1 MAAVEL
7 EWIPETLYNT
17 AISAVVD
24 NYIRSRRDIRSL
36 PENIQFDVYY
46 KSEGGIRQC
55 GLQWALEAPSPL
67 AGEQS
72 RVEWRIQQQRGP
84 GQQLGGKR
92 VAWGA
97 GDSLGGSRGQSLP
110 KAGAEAARVHLPP
123 RPRVLLHC
131 STCLDEL
138 SCEWGRRGRCLAP
151 GLRLPH
157 LRGQSLGILS
167 ASIAI
172 SGSHTLLCPIWSV
185 KSDDPNLA
193 AILKRL
199 VDIKKGNTL
208 ILQYLKR
215 SSLTSVNYSLPQHPD
230 VEMLIIPSQQS
241 STHRREVS
249 SEDEDEEMPEDAE
262 DLDHYEMKEKNQ
274 LRAGSL
280 KMMASE
286 KKTWPSLKLKNQ
298 RQDYLNGAVSGSV
311 QATACLMKKLG
322 VMSPFLCRG
331 YVLGGGA
338 ICMELLTK
346 QGWSSAYLI
355 ESVIMQISATLL
367 YQQGRLCQLGSE
379 FCELEVFAKVLR
391 ALDKRHLLHH
401 CFQALMDHGVKVAS
415 VLAYSFSRRCSYI
428 AESDAAV
435 KEKAIQVGFVL
446 GGFLSDA
453 GWYSDAEKV
462 FLSCLQLCTLHD
474 EMLHWFRAV
483 ECCVRLLHVRNGN
496 CKYHLGEETFK
507 LAQTYMDKLSKH
519 GQQANKAA
527 LYGELC
533 ALLFAKSHY
542 DEAYKWC
549 IEAMKEITAGLP
561 VKVVVDVLRQ
571 ASKACVVKREFKKAE
586 QLIKHAVYL
595 ARDHFGSKHPKY
607 SDTLL
612 DYGFYLLNVDNICQS
627 VAIYQAA
634 LDIRQSVFGGK
645 NIHVATAHED
655 LAYSSY
661 VHQYSSGKFD
671 NALFHAERA
680 IGIIT
685 HILPEDHLLLASSKR
700 VKALILE
707 EIAIDC
713 HNKETEQRL
722 LQEAHDLHL
731 SSLQLAKKAFG
742 EFNVQTAK
750 HYGNLGRL
758 YQSMRKFKE
767 AEEMHIKAIQIKEQL
782 LGQEDYEVALSV
794 GHLASL
800 YNYDMNQYENA
811 EKLYLRSIAIG
822 KKLFGEGYSGL
833 EYDYRGL
840 IKLYNSVGNYE
851 KVFEYHN
858 VLSNWNRLRDRQ
870 YSVTDAL
877 EDVNTSPQSTEEVV
891 QSFLIS
897 QNVEGPSC

>member
-24 NYIRSRRDIRSL
+24 NYSRSRRDIRSL

-46 KSEGGIRQC
+46 K
-55 GLQWALEAPSPL
+55 
-67 AGEQS
+67 
-72 RVEWRIQQQRGP
+72 
-84 GQQLGGKR
+84 
-92 VAWGA
+92 
-97 GDSLGGSRGQSLP
+97 
-110 KAGAEAARVHLPP
+110 
-123 RPRVLLHC
+123 
-131 STCLDEL
+131 
-138 SCEWGRRGRCLAP
+138 
-151 GLRLPH
+151 
-157 LRGQSLGILS
+157 
-167 ASIAI
+167 
-172 SGSHTLLCPIWSV
+172 
-185 KSDDPNLA
+185 
-193 AILKRL
+193 
-199 VDIKKGNTL
+199 
-208 ILQYLKR
+208 
-215 SSLTSVNYSLPQHPD
+215 
-230 VEMLIIPSQQS
+230 
-241 STHRREVS
+241 
-249 SEDEDEEMPEDAE
+249 
-262 DLDHYEMKEKNQ
+262 
-274 LRAGSL
+274 
-280 KMMASE
+280 
-286 KKTWPSLKLKNQ
+286 
-298 RQDYLNGAVSGSV
+298 
-311 QATACLMKKLG
+311 
-322 VMSPFLCRG
+322 
-331 YVLGGGA
+331 
-338 ICMELLTK
+338 
-346 QGWSSAYLI
+346 
-355 ESVIMQISATLL
+355 L
-367 YQQGRLCQLGSE
+367 YQQGRLCQLGGE

-391 ALDKRHLLHH
+391 ASDKRHLLHH

-415 VLAYSFSRRCSYI
+415 VLANSFSRRCSYI
-428 AESDAAV
+428 AESDAHV
-435 KEKAIQVGFVL
+435 KEKAIQFGFVL

-453 GWYSDAEKV
+453 GWYGDAEKV
-462 FLSCLQLCTLHD
+462 FLSCLQLCTLHS
-474 EMLHWFRAV
+474 EVLHCYRAV

-507 LAQTYMDKLSKH
+507 LAQSYMDKLAKH
-519 GQQANKAA
+519 GHQANKAA

-542 DEAYKWC
+542 DEAYRWC
-549 IEAMKEITAGLP
+549 IEAMKEISPGLP

-571 ASKACVVKREFKKAE
+571 ASKVSVRVTRCAR
-586 QLIKHAVYL
+586 LIE
-595 ARDHFGSKHPKY
+595 HFGHKHPKY

-627 VAIYQAA
+627 VAIYQTA

-680 IGIIT
+680 IDIIT

-713 HNKETEQRL
+713 HNKETEERL

-758 YQSMRKFKE
+758 YQSMRKFKD

-782 LGQEDYEVALSV
+782 LGHEDYEVALSV

-800 YNYDMNQYENA
+800 YNYDMNQYEDA
-811 EKLYLRSIAIG
+811 ERLYLRSIAIG

-870 YSVTDAL
+870 FAVADAL
-877 EDVNTSPQSTEEVV
+877 EDVNTTPQQTQEVV
-891 QSFLIS
+891 QAFLLAQS
-897 QNVEGPSC
+897 LGPTRPCLA

>member
-46 KSEGGIRQC
+46 K
-55 GLQWALEAPSPL
+55 
-67 AGEQS
+67 
-72 RVEWRIQQQRGP
+72 
-84 GQQLGGKR
+84 
-92 VAWGA
+92 
-97 GDSLGGSRGQSLP
+97 
-110 KAGAEAARVHLPP
+110 
-123 RPRVLLHC
+123 
-131 STCLDEL
+131 
-138 SCEWGRRGRCLAP
+138 
-151 GLRLPH
+151 
-157 LRGQSLGILS
+157 
-167 ASIAI
+167 
-172 SGSHTLLCPIWSV
+172 
-185 KSDDPNLA
+185 
-193 AILKRL
+193 
-199 VDIKKGNTL
+199 
-208 ILQYLKR
+208 
-215 SSLTSVNYSLPQHPD
+215 
-230 VEMLIIPSQQS
+230 
-241 STHRREVS
+241 
-249 SEDEDEEMPEDAE
+249 
-262 DLDHYEMKEKNQ
+262 
-274 LRAGSL
+274 
-280 KMMASE
+280 
-286 KKTWPSLKLKNQ
+286 
-298 RQDYLNGAVSGSV
+298 
-311 QATACLMKKLG
+311 
-322 VMSPFLCRG
+322 
-331 YVLGGGA
+331 
-338 ICMELLTK
+338 
-346 QGWSSAYLI
+346 
-355 ESVIMQISATLL
+355 L

-391 ALDKRHLLHH
+391 ALDKRELETSMRENHRSAASCTPRTGDVPATKVHALDRNRTRDLSVYRPTFDPLSQTSSRHLLHH

-822 KKLFGEGYSGL
+822 MLFY
-833 EYDYRGL
+833 
-840 IKLYNSVGNYE
+840 I
-851 KVFEYHN
+851 F
-858 VLSNWNRLRDRQ
+858 
-870 YSVTDAL
+870 
-877 EDVNTSPQSTEEVV
+877 
-891 QSFLIS
+891 
-897 QNVEGPSC
+897 

>member
-24 NYIRSRRDIRSL
+24 NYGRSRRDIRSL

-46 KSEGGIRQC
+46 K
-55 GLQWALEAPSPL
+55 
-67 AGEQS
+67 
-72 RVEWRIQQQRGP
+72 
-84 GQQLGGKR
+84 
-92 VAWGA
+92 
-97 GDSLGGSRGQSLP
+97 
-110 KAGAEAARVHLPP
+110 
-123 RPRVLLHC
+123 
-131 STCLDEL
+131 
-138 SCEWGRRGRCLAP
+138 
-151 GLRLPH
+151 
-157 LRGQSLGILS
+157 
-167 ASIAI
+167 
-172 SGSHTLLCPIWSV
+172 
-185 KSDDPNLA
+185 
-193 AILKRL
+193 
-199 VDIKKGNTL
+199 
-208 ILQYLKR
+208 
-215 SSLTSVNYSLPQHPD
+215 
-230 VEMLIIPSQQS
+230 
-241 STHRREVS
+241 
-249 SEDEDEEMPEDAE
+249 
-262 DLDHYEMKEKNQ
+262 
-274 LRAGSL
+274 
-280 KMMASE
+280 
-286 KKTWPSLKLKNQ
+286 
-298 RQDYLNGAVSGSV
+298 
-311 QATACLMKKLG
+311 
-322 VMSPFLCRG
+322 
-331 YVLGGGA
+331 
-338 ICMELLTK
+338 
-346 QGWSSAYLI
+346 
-355 ESVIMQISATLL
+355 L
-367 YQQGRLCQLGSE
+367 YQQGRLCQLGGE

-391 ALDKRHLLHH
+391 ASDKRHLLHH

-415 VLAYSFSRRCSYI
+415 VLANSFSRRCSYI
-428 AESDAAV
+428 AESDAHV
-435 KEKAIQVGFVL
+435 KEKAIQFGFVL

-453 GWYSDAEKV
+453 GWYGDAEKV

-474 EMLHWFRAV
+474 EVLHWYRAV

-507 LAQTYMDKLSKH
+507 LAQSYMDKLAKH
-519 GQQANKAA
+519 GHQANKAA

-542 DEAYKWC
+542 DEAYRWC
-549 IEAMKEITAGLP
+549 IEAMREITVGLP

-571 ASKACVVKREFKKAE
+571 ASKACVVKREFRKAE
-586 QLIKHAVYL
+586 QLIKHAVFL
-595 ARDHFGSKHPKY
+595 AREHFGHKHPKY

-627 VAIYQAA
+627 VAIYQTA
-634 LDIRQSVFGGK
+634 LDIRQQMFGENFMCASAQGGCVLFLRS
-645 NIHVATAHED
+645 ISTASRQIRH
-655 LAYSSY
+655 
-661 VHQYSSGKFD
+661 
-671 NALFHAERA
+671 ALFHAERA
-680 IGIIT
+680 IDIIT

-713 HNKETEQRL
+713 HNKETEERL

-800 YNYDMNQYENA
+800 YNYDMNQYDDA
-811 EKLYLRSIAIG
+811 ERLYLRSIAIG

-858 VLSNWNRLRDRQ
+858 ILSNWNRLRDRQ
-870 YSVTDAL
+870 FAVADAL
-877 EDVNTSPQSTEEVV
+877 EDVNTSPQATDQVV
-891 QSFLIS
+891 QSFLLS
-897 QNVEGPSC
+897 QSHGAGRPCLG

>member
-7 EWIPETLYNT
+7 EWVPETLYNT

-24 NYIRSRRDIRSL
+24 SYGRARRRDIRSL

-46 KSEGGIRQC
+46 KEKV
-55 GLQWALEAPSPL
+55 P
-67 AGEQS
+67 
-72 RVEWRIQQQRGP
+72 
-84 GQQLGGKR
+84 
-92 VAWGA
+92 
-97 GDSLGGSRGQSLP
+97 
-110 KAGAEAARVHLPP
+110 
-123 RPRVLLHC
+123 
-131 STCLDEL
+131 
-138 SCEWGRRGRCLAP
+138 
-151 GLRLPH
+151 
-157 LRGQSLGILS
+157 
-167 ASIAI
+167 
-172 SGSHTLLCPIWSV
+172 
-185 KSDDPNLA
+185 
-193 AILKRL
+193 
-199 VDIKKGNTL
+199 L
-208 ILQYLKR
+208 ILQ
-215 SSLTSVNYSLPQHPD
+215 
-230 VEMLIIPSQQS
+230 
-241 STHRREVS
+241 
-249 SEDEDEEMPEDAE
+249 
-262 DLDHYEMKEKNQ
+262 KN
-274 LRAGSL
+274 R
-280 KMMASE
+280 
-286 KKTWPSLKLKNQ
+286 
-298 RQDYLNGAVSGSV
+298 
-311 QATACLMKKLG
+311 
-322 VMSPFLCRG
+322 
-331 YVLGGGA
+331 
-338 ICMELLTK
+338 
-346 QGWSSAYLI
+346 
-355 ESVIMQISATLL
+355 
-367 YQQGRLCQLGSE
+367 
-379 FCELEVFAKVLR
+379 
-391 ALDKRHLLHH
+391 
-401 CFQALMDHGVKVAS
+401 
-415 VLAYSFSRRCSYI
+415 
-428 AESDAAV
+428 
-435 KEKAIQVGFVL
+435 
-446 GGFLSDA
+446 
-453 GWYSDAEKV
+453 
-462 FLSCLQLCTLHD
+462 
-474 EMLHWFRAV
+474 
-483 ECCVRLLHVRNGN
+483 RLLHVRNGN

-507 LAQTYMDKLSKH
+507 LAQSYMDKLAKH

-549 IEAMKEITAGLP
+549 IEAMKEITVGLP

-595 ARDHFGSKHPKY
+595 AREHFGAKHPKY

-627 VAIYQAA
+627 VAIYQTA

-840 IKLYNSVGNYE
+840 IKLYNSIGNYE

-858 VLSNWNRLRDRQ
+858 ILANWNRLRDRQ
-870 YSVTDAL
+870 FSVTDAL
-877 EDVNTSPQSTEEVV
+877 EDVSTSPQSTEEVV
-891 QSFLIS
+891 QSFLMS
-897 QNVEGPSC
+897 QSADGQSS

>member
-24 NYIRSRRDIRSL
+24 NYSRSRRDIRSL

-46 KSEGGIRQC
+46 K
-55 GLQWALEAPSPL
+55 
-67 AGEQS
+67 
-72 RVEWRIQQQRGP
+72 
-84 GQQLGGKR
+84 
-92 VAWGA
+92 
-97 GDSLGGSRGQSLP
+97 
-110 KAGAEAARVHLPP
+110 
-123 RPRVLLHC
+123 
-131 STCLDEL
+131 
-138 SCEWGRRGRCLAP
+138 
-151 GLRLPH
+151 
-157 LRGQSLGILS
+157 
-167 ASIAI
+167 
-172 SGSHTLLCPIWSV
+172 
-185 KSDDPNLA
+185 
-193 AILKRL
+193 
-199 VDIKKGNTL
+199 
-208 ILQYLKR
+208 
-215 SSLTSVNYSLPQHPD
+215 
-230 VEMLIIPSQQS
+230 
-241 STHRREVS
+241 
-249 SEDEDEEMPEDAE
+249 
-262 DLDHYEMKEKNQ
+262 
-274 LRAGSL
+274 
-280 KMMASE
+280 
-286 KKTWPSLKLKNQ
+286 
-298 RQDYLNGAVSGSV
+298 
-311 QATACLMKKLG
+311 
-322 VMSPFLCRG
+322 
-331 YVLGGGA
+331 
-338 ICMELLTK
+338 
-346 QGWSSAYLI
+346 
-355 ESVIMQISATLL
+355 L
-367 YQQGRLCQLGSE
+367 YQQGRLCQLGGE

-391 ALDKRHLLHH
+391 ASDKRHLLHH
-401 CFQALMDHGVKVAS
+401 CFQALMDHGVKVS
-415 VLAYSFSRRCSYI
+415 SILANSFSRRCSYI
-428 AESDAAV
+428 AESDAHV
-435 KEKAIQVGFVL
+435 KEKAIQFGFVL

-453 GWYSDAEKV
+453 GWYGDAEKV

-474 EMLHWFRAV
+474 EVLHWYRAV

-507 LAQTYMDKLSKH
+507 QAQSYMDKLAKH
-519 GQQANKAA
+519 GHHANKAA

-542 DEAYKWC
+542 DEAYRWC
-549 IEAMKEITAGLP
+549 IEAMKEITVGLP

-571 ASKACVVKREFKKAE
+571 ASKACVVKREFRKAE
-586 QLIKHAVYL
+586 QLIKTCVE
-595 ARDHFGSKHPKY
+595 HFGHKHPKY

-627 VAIYQAA
+627 VAIYQTA

-671 NALFHAERA
+671 DALIHAERA
-680 IGIIT
+680 IDIIN

-700 VKALILE
+700 VKGENRL
-707 EIAIDC
+707 DC
-713 HNKETEQRL
+713 HNKEAEERL

-800 YNYDMNQYENA
+800 YNYDMNQYDDA
-811 EKLYLRSIAIG
+811 ERLYLRSIAIG

-858 VLSNWNRLRDRQ
+858 ILSNWNRLRDRQ
-870 YSVTDAL
+870 FAVADAL
-877 EDVNTSPQSTEEVV
+877 EDVSTSPQATDEVV
-891 QSFLIS
+891 QAFLLS
-897 QNVEGPSC
+897 HSLAAGRSCMG

>member
-24 NYIRSRRDIRSL
+24 NYGRSRRDIRSL

-46 KSEGGIRQC
+46 K
-55 GLQWALEAPSPL
+55 
-67 AGEQS
+67 
-72 RVEWRIQQQRGP
+72 
-84 GQQLGGKR
+84 
-92 VAWGA
+92 
-97 GDSLGGSRGQSLP
+97 
-110 KAGAEAARVHLPP
+110 
-123 RPRVLLHC
+123 
-131 STCLDEL
+131 
-138 SCEWGRRGRCLAP
+138 
-151 GLRLPH
+151 
-157 LRGQSLGILS
+157 
-167 ASIAI
+167 
-172 SGSHTLLCPIWSV
+172 
-185 KSDDPNLA
+185 
-193 AILKRL
+193 
-199 VDIKKGNTL
+199 
-208 ILQYLKR
+208 
-215 SSLTSVNYSLPQHPD
+215 
-230 VEMLIIPSQQS
+230 
-241 STHRREVS
+241 
-249 SEDEDEEMPEDAE
+249 
-262 DLDHYEMKEKNQ
+262 
-274 LRAGSL
+274 
-280 KMMASE
+280 
-286 KKTWPSLKLKNQ
+286 
-298 RQDYLNGAVSGSV
+298 
-311 QATACLMKKLG
+311 
-322 VMSPFLCRG
+322 
-331 YVLGGGA
+331 
-338 ICMELLTK
+338 
-346 QGWSSAYLI
+346 
-355 ESVIMQISATLL
+355 L
-367 YQQGRLCQLGSE
+367 YQQGRLCQLGGE

-391 ALDKRHLLHH
+391 ASDKRHLLHH

-415 VLAYSFSRRCSYI
+415 VLANSFSRRCSYI
-428 AESDAAV
+428 SESDAHV
-435 KEKAIQVGFVL
+435 KEKAIQFGFVL

-453 GWYSDAEKV
+453 GWYGDAERV

-474 EMLHWFRAV
+474 EVLHWYRAV

-507 LAQTYMDKLSKH
+507 LAQSYMDKLAKH
-519 GQQANKAA
+519 GHQANKAA

-542 DEAYKWC
+542 DEAYRWC
-549 IEAMKEITAGLP
+549 IDAMREITAGLP

-571 ASKACVVKREFKKAE
+571 ASKACVVKREFRKAE
-586 QLIKHAVYL
+586 QLIKHAVFL
-595 ARDHFGSKHPKY
+595 ARYDEIPFGFCFHYCNHPPGNTYNYSLLTTFSLLRYREHFGNKHPKY

-627 VAIYQAA
+627 VAIYQTA

-680 IGIIT
+680 IDIIT

-713 HNKETEQRL
+713 HNKETEERL

-800 YNYDMNQYENA
+800 YNYDMNQYEDA

-870 YSVTDAL
+870 FAVADAL
-877 EDVNTSPQSTEEVV
+877 EDVNTSPQATQEVV
-891 QSFLIS
+891 QAFLLS
-897 QNVEGPSC
+897 QSHQSHQSHGAGRPCLG

>member
-24 NYIRSRRDIRSL
+24 NYSRSRRDIRSL

-46 KSEGGIRQC
+46 KVKKLRWRLFC
-55 GLQWALEAPSPL
+55 EASL
-67 AGEQS
+67 
-72 RVEWRIQQQRGP
+72 GP
-84 GQQLGGKR
+84 G
-92 VAWGA
+92 
-97 GDSLGGSRGQSLP
+97 
-110 KAGAEAARVHLPP
+110 
-123 RPRVLLHC
+123 
-131 STCLDEL
+131 
-138 SCEWGRRGRCLAP
+138 
-151 GLRLPH
+151 
-157 LRGQSLGILS
+157 
-167 ASIAI
+167 
-172 SGSHTLLCPIWSV
+172 
-185 KSDDPNLA
+185 
-193 AILKRL
+193 
-199 VDIKKGNTL
+199 
-208 ILQYLKR
+208 
-215 SSLTSVNYSLPQHPD
+215 PD
-230 VEMLIIPSQQS
+230 
-241 STHRREVS
+241 
-249 SEDEDEEMPEDAE
+249 
-262 DLDHYEMKEKNQ
+262 
-274 LRAGSL
+274 
-280 KMMASE
+280 
-286 KKTWPSLKLKNQ
+286 
-298 RQDYLNGAVSGSV
+298 
-311 QATACLMKKLG
+311 
-322 VMSPFLCRG
+322 
-331 YVLGGGA
+331 
-338 ICMELLTK
+338 
-346 QGWSSAYLI
+346 
-355 ESVIMQISATLL
+355 
-367 YQQGRLCQLGSE
+367 
-379 FCELEVFAKVLR
+379 
-391 ALDKRHLLHH
+391 RHLLHH

-415 VLAYSFSRRCSYI
+415 VLANSFSRRCSYI
-428 AESDAAV
+428 AESDAHV
-435 KEKAIQVGFVL
+435 KEKAIQFGFVL

-453 GWYSDAEKV
+453 GWYGDAEKV

-474 EMLHWFRAV
+474 EVLHWYRAV

-507 LAQTYMDKLSKH
+507 LAQSYMDKLAKH
-519 GQQANKAA
+519 GHQANKAA

-542 DEAYKWC
+542 DEAYRWC
-549 IEAMKEITAGLP
+549 IEAMREITVGLP

-571 ASKACVVKREFKKAE
+571 ASKACVVKREFRKAE
-586 QLIKHAVYL
+586 QLIKHAVFL
-595 ARDHFGSKHPKY
+595 AREHFGHKHPKY

-627 VAIYQAA
+627 VAIYQTA

-680 IGIIT
+680 IDIIT

-713 HNKETEQRL
+713 HNKETEERL

-767 AEEMHIKAIQIKEQL
+767 AEEMHVKAIQIKEQL

-800 YNYDMNQYENA
+800 YNYDMNQYDDA

-840 IKLYNSVGNYE
+840 IKLYNSVGNFE

-858 VLSNWNRLRDRQ
+858 ILSNWNRLRDRQ
-870 YSVTDAL
+870 FAVADAL
-877 EDVNTSPQSTEEVV
+877 EDVSSSPQATQEVV
-891 QSFLIS
+891 QAFLLS
-897 QNVEGPSC
+897 QNHVAGRPCLG

>member
-1 MAAVEL
+1 MEKLCSPWAGFF
-7 EWIPETLYNT
+7 
-17 AISAVVD
+17 
-24 NYIRSRRDIRSL
+24 L
-36 PENIQFDVYY
+36 PESPAAFLPSGVSACADVMTPRAR
-46 KSEGGIRQC
+46 SPAPAELGAGTEPGVLADPECEASARLAPFLWRALPAGSAPAARSSAGRSQGGRALLPCARVAAAAAAPRNPPGPLRSSLRREAGAFGRRRRRRRRRRREGRWRPWSSSGSQRLSITP
-55 GLQWALEAPSPL
+55 PSPL
-67 AGEQS
+67 WWITTSA
-72 RVEWRIQQQRGP
+72 
-84 GQQLGGKR
+84 L
-92 VAWGA
+92 
-97 GDSLGGSRGQSLP
+97 
-110 KAGAEAARVHLPP
+110 AATSAPCR
-123 RPRVLLHC
+123 RTSS
-131 STCLDEL
+131 STC
-138 SCEWGRRGRCLAP
+138 
-151 GLRLPH
+151 
-157 LRGQSLGILS
+157 
-167 ASIAI
+167 
-172 SGSHTLLCPIWSV
+172 T
-185 KSDDPNLA
+185 
-193 AILKRL
+193 
-199 VDIKKGNTL
+199 T
-208 ILQYLKR
+208 
-215 SSLTSVNYSLPQHPD
+215 
-230 VEMLIIPSQQS
+230 
-241 STHRREVS
+241 
-249 SEDEDEEMPEDAE
+249 
-262 DLDHYEMKEKNQ
+262 
-274 LRAGSL
+274 
-280 KMMASE
+280 
-286 KKTWPSLKLKNQ
+286 
-298 RQDYLNGAVSGSV
+298 
-311 QATACLMKKLG
+311 
-322 VMSPFLCRG
+322 
-331 YVLGGGA
+331 
-338 ICMELLTK
+338 
-346 QGWSSAYLI
+346 
-355 ESVIMQISATLL
+355 
-367 YQQGRLCQLGSE
+367 
-379 FCELEVFAKVLR
+379 
-391 ALDKRHLLHH
+391 RHLLHH

-474 EMLHWFRAV
+474 EMPHWFRAV

-549 IEAMKEITAGLP
+549 IEAMKEITTSLP

-571 ASKACVVKREFKKAE
+571 ASK
-586 QLIKHAVYL
+586 
-595 ARDHFGSKHPKY
+595 
-607 SDTLL
+607 
-612 DYGFYLLNVDNICQS
+612 
-627 VAIYQAA
+627 AA

-840 IKLYNSVGNYE
+840 IKLYNSIGNYE

-891 QSFLIS
+891 QSFLTA

>member
-24 NYIRSRRDIRSL
+24 NYSRSRRDIRSL

-46 KSEGGIRQC
+46 K
-55 GLQWALEAPSPL
+55 
-67 AGEQS
+67 
-72 RVEWRIQQQRGP
+72 
-84 GQQLGGKR
+84 
-92 VAWGA
+92 
-97 GDSLGGSRGQSLP
+97 
-110 KAGAEAARVHLPP
+110 
-123 RPRVLLHC
+123 
-131 STCLDEL
+131 
-138 SCEWGRRGRCLAP
+138 
-151 GLRLPH
+151 
-157 LRGQSLGILS
+157 
-167 ASIAI
+167 
-172 SGSHTLLCPIWSV
+172 
-185 KSDDPNLA
+185 
-193 AILKRL
+193 
-199 VDIKKGNTL
+199 
-208 ILQYLKR
+208 
-215 SSLTSVNYSLPQHPD
+215 
-230 VEMLIIPSQQS
+230 
-241 STHRREVS
+241 
-249 SEDEDEEMPEDAE
+249 
-262 DLDHYEMKEKNQ
+262 
-274 LRAGSL
+274 
-280 KMMASE
+280 
-286 KKTWPSLKLKNQ
+286 
-298 RQDYLNGAVSGSV
+298 
-311 QATACLMKKLG
+311 
-322 VMSPFLCRG
+322 
-331 YVLGGGA
+331 
-338 ICMELLTK
+338 
-346 QGWSSAYLI
+346 
-355 ESVIMQISATLL
+355 L
-367 YQQGRLCQLGSE
+367 YQQGRLCQLGGE

-391 ALDKRHLLHH
+391 ASDKRHLLHH

-415 VLAYSFSRRCSYI
+415 VLANSFSRRCSYI
-428 AESDAAV
+428 AESDAHV
-435 KEKAIQVGFVL
+435 KEKAIQFGFVL
-446 GGFLSDA
+446 GKLWGRGRGFLSDA
-453 GWYSDAEKV
+453 GWYGDAEKV
-462 FLSCLQLCTLHD
+462 FLSCLQLCTLHS
-474 EMLHWFRAV
+474 EVLHCFRAV

-507 LAQTYMDKLSKH
+507 LAQSYMDKLAKH
-519 GQQANKAA
+519 GHQANKAA

-542 DEAYKWC
+542 DEA
-549 IEAMKEITAGLP
+549 
-561 VKVVVDVLRQ
+561 
-571 ASKACVVKREFKKAE
+571 CVVKREFRKAE
-586 QLIKHAVYL
+586 QLIKHAVFL
-595 ARDHFGSKHPKY
+595 AREHFGHKHPKY

-627 VAIYQAA
+627 VAIYQTA

-680 IGIIT
+680 IDIIT

-713 HNKETEQRL
+713 HNKETEERL

-782 LGQEDYEVALSV
+782 LGHEDYEVALSV

-800 YNYDMNQYENA
+800 YNYDMNQYEDA
-811 EKLYLRSIAIG
+811 ERLYLRSIAIG

-870 YSVTDAL
+870 FAVADAL
-877 EDVNTSPQSTEEVV
+877 EDVNTTPQQTQEVRRHRYQTSLTPTKTTKLRLQTGCSFTPQSRLLHFSKRKRT
-891 QSFLIS
+891 
-897 QNVEGPSC
+897 ND

>member
-24 NYIRSRRDIRSL
+24 NYSRSRRDIRSL

-46 KSEGGIRQC
+46 K
-55 GLQWALEAPSPL
+55 
-67 AGEQS
+67 
-72 RVEWRIQQQRGP
+72 
-84 GQQLGGKR
+84 
-92 VAWGA
+92 
-97 GDSLGGSRGQSLP
+97 
-110 KAGAEAARVHLPP
+110 
-123 RPRVLLHC
+123 
-131 STCLDEL
+131 
-138 SCEWGRRGRCLAP
+138 
-151 GLRLPH
+151 
-157 LRGQSLGILS
+157 
-167 ASIAI
+167 
-172 SGSHTLLCPIWSV
+172 
-185 KSDDPNLA
+185 
-193 AILKRL
+193 
-199 VDIKKGNTL
+199 
-208 ILQYLKR
+208 
-215 SSLTSVNYSLPQHPD
+215 
-230 VEMLIIPSQQS
+230 
-241 STHRREVS
+241 
-249 SEDEDEEMPEDAE
+249 
-262 DLDHYEMKEKNQ
+262 
-274 LRAGSL
+274 
-280 KMMASE
+280 
-286 KKTWPSLKLKNQ
+286 
-298 RQDYLNGAVSGSV
+298 
-311 QATACLMKKLG
+311 
-322 VMSPFLCRG
+322 
-331 YVLGGGA
+331 
-338 ICMELLTK
+338 
-346 QGWSSAYLI
+346 
-355 ESVIMQISATLL
+355 L
-367 YQQGRLCQLGSE
+367 YQQGRLCQLGGE

-391 ALDKRHLLHH
+391 ASDKRHLLHH

-415 VLAYSFSRRCSYI
+415 VLANSFSRRCSYI
-428 AESDAAV
+428 AESDAHV
-435 KEKAIQVGFVL
+435 KEKAIQFGFVL

-453 GWYSDAEKV
+453 GWYGDAEKV
-462 FLSCLQLCTLHD
+462 FLSCLQLCTLQS
-474 EMLHWFRAV
+474 EVLHCFRAV

-507 LAQTYMDKLSKH
+507 LAQSYMDKLAKH
-519 GQQANKAA
+519 GHQANKAA

-542 DEAYKWC
+542 DEAYRWC
-549 IEAMKEITAGLP
+549 IEAMKEITPGLP

-571 ASKACVVKREFKKAE
+571 ASKACVVKREFRKAE
-586 QLIKHAVYL
+586 QLIKHAVFL
-595 ARDHFGSKHPKY
+595 AREHFGHKHPKY

-627 VAIYQAA
+627 VAIYQVRGRISNINVCMFAYYLYLINALSQTA

-680 IGIIT
+680 IDIIT

-713 HNKETEQRL
+713 HNKETEERL

-782 LGQEDYEVALSV
+782 LGHEDYEVALSV
-794 GHLASL
+794 
-800 YNYDMNQYENA
+800 
-811 EKLYLRSIAIG
+811 G

-870 YSVTDAL
+870 FAVADAL
-877 EDVNTSPQSTEEVV
+877 EDVNTTPQQTQEVV
-891 QSFLIS
+891 QAFLLAQS
-897 QNVEGPSC
+897 MGPTRPCLG